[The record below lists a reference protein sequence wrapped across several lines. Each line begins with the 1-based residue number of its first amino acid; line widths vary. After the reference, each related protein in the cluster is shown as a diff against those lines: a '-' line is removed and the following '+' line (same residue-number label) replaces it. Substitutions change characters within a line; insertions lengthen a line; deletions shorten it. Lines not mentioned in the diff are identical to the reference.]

1 MRTSG
6 ALFILLAAAF
16 GLTACS
22 SQDAAVVKQA
32 EVVQQPA
39 ADVQHPV
46 TVGQKPVTVEPK
58 RQPQVSPLRRKVLPL
73 LEKKNYRQAVEL
85 MNGRN
90 REGLEKE
97 YVKAINGLLEVG
109 DDAFSLGD
117 YEKAAQT
124 FKGVLNAYPVEP
136 SLRERISHNPKQIRT
151 CMETCVDRMME
162 QGLEEYRR
170 GRLENA
176 IRKWKGLLTISP
188 GHQEAKKAL
197 TTATV
202 QLQTLQNLKNK

>member
-22 SQDAAVVKQA
+22 SQESALVKPVEATQQPAADEA
-32 EVVQQPA
+32 TQQPA
-39 ADVQHPV
+39 ADV
-46 TVGQKPVTVEPK
+46 PK
-58 RQPQVSPLRRKVLPL
+58 RKPPVSPVRRKVVTL
-73 LEKKNYRQAVEL
+73 LEKKNYRQAIEL

-90 REGLEKE
+90 REGLERE
-97 YVKAINGLLEVG
+97 YLLAINGLLEVG
-109 DDAFSLGD
+109 EDSFSLGD
-117 YEKAAQT
+117 YAPAGRA
-124 FKGVLNAYPVEP
+124 FRGVLDAYPVAP

-151 CMETCVDRMME
+151 CMEICVNRLME

-197 TTATV
+197 NTATV